1 MKKQFYSFI
10 IALLL
15 GTAANAQ
22 FTAAD
27 IQYWLG
33 TGTDTTIL
41 VIDFQDGS
49 WDQSYAWGYLH
60 NSNATAQEML
70 EAIAAADVNLEI
82 SVPGGFISDITYGS
96 HEGIGGTLIEEVAHY
111 WSTWSGT
118 ASDNFV
124 MNGGASEQLT
134 NGSWFGC
141 SFTDFD
147 PAIEPTTPLAAFEPF
162 RFTAED
168 VEFWVG
174 TGDDETI
181 VVIDFQT
188 TTGTASYAWGYR
200 HTGETSGED
209 ILNAIDAAD
218 DDLELTID
226 GGFLMDI
233 TYNGLEGL
241 YNAPNYW
248 STWSATNLG
257 NWYTNMGVGE
267 LYSDGDILGCSYTDF
282 MPALRPRYP
291 LAAPAP
297 LEEFFFSSDDVDFWV
312 GTGTDSTL
320 LIIDFQTGTGTSSFV
335 WGYLHNGAVTGE
347 TILNDVTAADPSL
360 NVVIASEF
368 LNDITYNDFSGLGG
382 NPNYW
387 STWSATNP
395 GVWEMNN
402 GISTTFGNGDIFGCS
417 YTDFNPALAP
427 GYPVAASIPTKV
439 ESIVAAKF
447 IEVYPNP
454 SSDIL
459 NVNIT
464 ANGAQTLRLYDIAG
478 VLVFEKQ
485 NTSGIERI
493 DVSTLP
499 SGMYILQAG
508 NMQKKVT
515 VQ

>member
-15 GTAANAQ
+15 GTAAKAQ

-60 NSNATAQEML
+60 NSNTTAQEML

-96 HEGIGGTLIEEVAHY
+96 HEGIGGTLIEEVAYY

-118 ASDNFV
+118 AYDNFE

-147 PAIEPTTPLAAFEPF
+147 PALEPSTPIAAFEPF

-174 TGDDETI
+174 TGDHETI

-188 TTGTASYAWGYR
+188 AEGISSFAWGYR
-200 HTGETSGED
+200 HSGETSGEN

-218 DDLELTID
+218 DNLELTID

-233 TYNGLEGL
+233 TYNGFAGL
-241 YNAPNYW
+241 FADPNYW

-267 LYSDGDILGCSYTDF
+267 VYNDGDILGCSYTDF

-291 LAAPAP
+291 LAASMSVSVANI
-297 LEEFFFSSDDVDFWV
+297 ER
-312 GTGTDSTL
+312 
-320 LIIDFQTGTGTSSFV
+320 
-335 WGYLHNGAVTGE
+335 N
-347 TILNDVTAADPSL
+347 SL
-360 NVVIASEF
+360 Q
-368 LNDITYNDFSGLGG
+368 
-382 NPNYW
+382 
-387 STWSATNP
+387 
-395 GVWEMNN
+395 
-402 GISTTFGNGDIFGCS
+402 
-417 YTDFNPALAP
+417 
-427 GYPVAASIPTKV
+427 
-439 ESIVAAKF
+439 
-447 IEVYPNP
+447 VYPNP
-454 SSDIL
+454 ATDML
-459 NVNIT
+459 TVNT
-464 ANGAQTLRLYDIAG
+464 GKADAQAIRLYNIAG